1 MSTTSGNTTTTSPV
15 TNYKHSTLE
24 NFKDFTRT
32 LSAKLDNHADK
43 LTSVVF
49 EKKISLSVQM
59 RLKMLFKQVTG
70 DATKFDADAENEY
83 LKEFNTVAY
92 HILIA
97 AIDDTTTR
105 NHLEAKHPN
114 DAHACM
120 KYIKDHWDAKKTDD
134 RASAKNQ
141 ERNELI
147 CRGADGPQ
155 LAAMSRF

>member
-1 MSTTSGNTTTTSPV
+1 MSTTSGNTTTTATV

-32 LSAKLDNHADK
+32 LSAKLDNHTDK

-59 RLKMLFKQVTG
+59 RLKMWFKQVTG
-70 DATKFDADAENEY
+70 DADKFDAAAEAEY
-83 LKEFNTVAY
+83 LQEFNTAAY

-97 AIDDTTTR
+97 AVDDTTTR
-105 NHLEAKHPN
+105 NHLEAKYPN

-120 KYIKDHWDAKKTDD
+120 KYIKDH
-134 RASAKNQ
+134 
-141 ERNELI
+141 
-147 CRGADGPQ
+147 
-155 LAAMSRF
+155 